1 MNKMQNRHGV
11 VIYTDGGA
19 RGNPGPSGAGA
30 VVYKGGKRIAH
41 VSKFLGIR
49 TNNWAEYEALV
60 LVLEAA
66 RKVLGSTVPEKVMVR
81 MDSELIVKQM
91 KGEYRVKHP
100 ELKLQHQK
108 VKKIIAEAF
117 PHIAFEHV
125 PRERNKEADRYAN
138 DAMDSVA

>member
-1 MNKMQNRHGV
+1 MKKGIF
-11 VIYTDGGA
+11 IYTDGGA
-19 RGNPGPSGAGA
+19 RGNPGPAGAGA
-30 VVYKGGKRIAH
+30 VVYKDGKEVAH
-41 VSKFLGIR
+41 VSKFLGIH
-49 TNNWAEYEALV
+49 TNNWAEYEALI

-66 RKVLGSTVPEKVMVR
+66 RAFLRSPVLEKVTVR

-108 VKKIIAEAF
+108 VKKIIAESF

-125 PRERNKEADRYAN
+125 PREKNKEADRYAN
-138 DAMDSVA
+138 DAMDSMA